1 MNVQNIDAKIKRL
14 KDLPT
19 LPTILMQ
26 CNKMLKNPNVSAT
39 ELAKAIKS
47 DPSISSKVLRLVNS
61 AFYGLSGKI
70 SSVSQAIVILGF
82 NTVRNIILSV
92 SVFEL
97 LPKNEDFGGFQ
108 ISKFWEHSIGCA
120 VISKIFGQRLGMKD
134 PEEVFTA
141 GLLHDVGKVVIAKLF
156 REDFSTILKTTHKEK
171 VLFLDAEQEVLG
183 TTHYKIGEL
192 IAKDW
197 KLPSMLTE
205 AISSHHGYT
214 GKINHPKMVAIVH
227 LADIITRG
235 LQIGSGGD
243 QVIPEIDNR
252 AWDTLNMDIDI
263 IEGLIGIIDEELDK
277 ANIFFS
283 LLSE

>member
-82 NTVRNIILSV
+82 NTVRNIFLSV

-183 TTHYKIGEL
+183 ITHYKIGEL

-197 KLPSMLTE
+197 KLPSTLTE
-205 AISSHHGYT
+205 TICFHHGCT
-214 GKINHPKMVAIVH
+214 GKINHPKLVAIIH
-227 LADIITRG
+227 LADIITRI

-252 AWDTLNMDIDI
+252 SWDTLNMNIDF
-263 IEGLIGIIDEELDK
+263 IERLVDVIDEELDK